1 MGEFKLSKL
10 CKGFDKVTIVT
21 GGTMGIGEATAR
33 VFVRAGAPVVI
44 CGRNAERGEEAAR
57 RISEEENGTCRYI
70 QCDVTKHGDL
80 KNLIEKTVEMFGRLD
95 CLINNA
101 GWHPDHRPI
110 DDFSIEDFEYLLR
123 LNLVS
128 YFAAS
133 KFALPYLRKSKGC
146 IINMSSL
153 VGAMGQEWAVT
164 YVATKGGITAFTKA
178 LAVDEARHGV
188 RVNAVLPGVIET
200 PLLRSFIDSKENP
213 QEVEDLLNSYQWT
226 GWYGKGEEVGEA
238 CLFLASDGA
247 SFITGIELII
257 SGGAE
262 LAYGR
267 KFEKNH
273 AGSEL

>member
-1 MGEFKLSKL
+1 MTKIVLSKL

-21 GGTMGIGEATAR
+21 GGTMGIGESTAR

-44 CGRNAERGEEAAR
+44 CGRNAERGEKVAKA
-57 RISEEENGTCRYI
+57 ISEEEGGDCRYV
-70 QCDVTKHGDL
+70 QCDVTNTEDL

-101 GWHPDHRPI
+101 GWHPPHHPI
-110 DDFSIEDFEYLLR
+110 DEFSIEEFKDLLQ

-133 KFALPYLRKSKGC
+133 KFALPYLRKTQGN

-153 VGAMGQEWAVT
+153 VGAMGQEWATT
-164 YVATKGGITAFTKA
+164 YVSTKGGITAFTKA

-188 RVNAVLPGVIET
+188 RVNVVLPGVIET
-200 PLLRSFIDSKENP
+200 PLLRSFIDSKEKP
-213 QEVEDLLNSYQWT
+213 QEIKDELDSYQWT
-226 GWYGKGEEVGEA
+226 GRYGTGEEVGEA

-247 SFITGIELII
+247 SFITGIEMII

-262 LAYGR
+262 LAYG
-267 KFEKNH
+267 KKYVKSHE
-273 AGSEL
+273 GSTL

>member
-1 MGEFKLSKL
+1 MGELALSKL
-10 CKGFDKVTIVT
+10 CSGFDKVTIVT
-21 GGTMGIGEATAR
+21 GGSMGIGESTAR
-33 VFVRAGAPVVI
+33 VFVRAGASVVI

-57 RISEEENGTCRYI
+57 RISAEENGVCRYI
-70 QCDVTKHGDL
+70 QCDVTQPDDI

-110 DDFSIEDFEYLLR
+110 DEFSIEEFEQLLK

-128 YFAAS
+128 YFTAS
-133 KFALPYLRKSKGC
+133 KFALPHLRRSGGC

-153 VGAMGQEWAVT
+153 VGAMGQEWATT
-164 YVATKGGITAFTKA
+164 YVSTKGGIMALTKA
-178 LAVDEARHGV
+178 LAVDEAQYGV
-188 RVNAVLPGVIET
+188 RVNAILPGVIET
-200 PLLRSFIDSKENP
+200 PLLRSFIDSKEDP

-226 GWYGKGEEVGEA
+226 GRYGVGEEVGEA

-247 SFITGIELII
+247 SFITGVDLII

-267 KFEKNH
+267 KSEKSH
-273 AGSEL
+273 TGSDL